1 MTAEIIAGEVRGSP
15 ARWRPSPTV
24 AGSIGLHCLAGAG
37 AVFNPEAWN
46 WALGAVAANHAMLTA
61 VGMWPRSSWLGP
73 NVTRL
78 PAAAAARSEISL
90 TFDDGPDPD
99 VTPKV
104 LDILEGRGAHA
115 TFFCIGERSREH
127 ADLCRE
133 IVRRGH
139 GIENHSR
146 RHLSRFATLGMGG
159 IRSEIRAA
167 QACIVEATGFTPR
180 FFRPPAGLRSP
191 LLDPVLHELGLRHV
205 SWTRRGFDTRHQT
218 EAVTAKLVHGLGAG
232 DILLLHDGQC
242 ARTPSGI
249 PVVLEVL
256 PRVLDAAAAAR
267 LRPVTLHHAIDS

>member
-1 MTAEIIAGEVRGSP
+1 MTAELVQEAQTP
-15 ARWRPSPTV
+15 ATPWRPSPVIAGSMGLHGV
-24 AGSIGLHCLAGAG
+24 AGVGL
-37 AVFNPEAWN
+37 VVSPEAWLL
-46 WALGAVAANHAMLTA
+46 ALGVVAANHVVLTA
-61 VGMWPRSSWLGP
+61 AGMWPRSSWLGP

-78 PAAAAARSEISL
+78 PARAAARGEISL
-90 TFDDGPDPD
+90 TFDDGPDPV

-104 LDILEGRGAHA
+104 LDLLDERGVTA
-115 TFFCIGERSREH
+115 TFFCIGERVRAH

-146 RHLSRFATLGMGG
+146 RHLPTFPMLGMGG
-159 IRSEIRAA
+159 MRREIGAA
-167 QACIVEATGFTPR
+167 QASIVQSTGTAPR

-191 LLDPVLHELGLRHV
+191 LLDPVLHAMGLRLV
-205 SWTRRGFDTRHQT
+205 TWTRRGFDTRHQPGP
-218 EAVTAKLVHGLGAG
+218 VTAKLVGGLRAG

-242 ARTPSGI
+242 ARTPAGI

-256 PRVLDAAAAAR
+256 PRVLDAAERAR